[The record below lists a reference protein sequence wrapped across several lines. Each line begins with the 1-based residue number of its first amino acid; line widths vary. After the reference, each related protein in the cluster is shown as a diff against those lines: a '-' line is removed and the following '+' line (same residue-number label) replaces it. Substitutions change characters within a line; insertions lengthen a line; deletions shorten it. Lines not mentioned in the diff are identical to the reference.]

1 MPKRNPP
8 KKNKS
13 IYEDLVFR
21 PLKNE
26 DGTKPSAYKDYF
38 HQLPETTRRQRCSQF
53 DPCPICDPEDA
64 AYRIVFNNEDLS
76 NAAIEACNKDQW
88 YRFIDHLNKAEA
100 KKGGRVKD
108 ILNPNVFIDEEIRN
122 AMKQS
127 FKKMNTLPA
136 PKPKPAPPLIP
147 SEVAP
152 FLTDAPAGSFES
164 IIGQEEALS
173 ELRAAIEGP
182 IKQKE
187 LYQKYSLTHPKGALL
202 FGPPGYGKTLF
213 AKAAAAAEL
222 SRLYGTDN
230 SKLISLSGTELQ
242 SGYVGETE
250 KRIKAI
256 FNYARAYRAHYGHP
270 LLVFFDEA
278 EALFPDRN
286 SKSRRVY
293 GYEES
298 QVATFLAEIDGMK
311 ENGAFLLLATNRQ
324 HAIDEALL
332 RDGRCDF
339 KIQIT
344 RPTREAVETILRLE
358 FEKKPIAD
366 TIEDLTFAAL
376 ESLYSPHNILKEG
389 IVVDIDFEK
398 KKIKK
403 EGHAF
408 LLEHIMS
415 GAIAASIPDRAA
427 RVAFAREVKG
437 KGPSGVS
444 VPDVLAAITR
454 LFKEN
459 KPLDHSFALEEFVE
473 NLRKEHQ

>member
-1 MPKRNPP
+1 MRYLDQASREKRKMEPSKSNP
-8 KKNKS
+8 S
-13 IYEDLVFR
+13 ITDYDDYLDEVRKAFVSA
-21 PLKNE
+21 PY
-26 DGTKPSAYKDYF
+26 TIAKP
-38 HQLPETTRRQRCSQF
+38 E
-53 DPCPICDPEDA
+53 
-64 AYRIVFNNEDLS
+64 
-76 NAAIEACNKDQW
+76 
-88 YRFIDHLNKAEA
+88 
-100 KKGGRVKD
+100 
-108 ILNPNVFIDEEIRN
+108 
-122 AMKQS
+122 
-127 FKKMNTLPA
+127 
-136 PKPKPAPPLIP
+136 PKPEPPAVP

-152 FLTDAPAGSFES
+152 FLTDAPAGSFET

-182 IKQKE
+182 IKQKG
-187 LYQKYSLTHPKGALL
+187 LYQKYSLPHPKGALL
-202 FGPPGYGKTLF
+202 FGPPGCGKTLF
-213 AKAAAAAEL
+213 AKAAASEL
-222 SRLYGTDN
+222 SRLYNTNN

-242 SGYVGETE
+242 SSYVGETE

-256 FNYARAYRAHYGHP
+256 FNYARAYKAHYGHP
-270 LLVFFDEA
+270 LLIFFDEA

-286 SKSRRVY
+286 SKGRRVY

-344 RPTREAVETILRLE
+344 RPSREAVETILRLE

-389 IVVDIDFEK
+389 IIVDIDFEK

-403 EGHAF
+403 EGQAF

-415 GAIAASIPDRAA
+415 GAIAASIPNRAA

-437 KGPSGVS
+437 EGPSGIS
-444 VPDVLAAITR
+444 IPDVLTAITR
-454 LFKEN
+454 LFEEN
-459 KPLDHSFALEEFVE
+459 KPLDHSFALKEFVE